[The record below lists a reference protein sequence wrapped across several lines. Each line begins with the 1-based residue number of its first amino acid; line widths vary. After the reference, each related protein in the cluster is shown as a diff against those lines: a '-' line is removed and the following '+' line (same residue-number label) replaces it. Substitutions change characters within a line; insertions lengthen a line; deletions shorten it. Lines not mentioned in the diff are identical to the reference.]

1 MIIGLICTFLSGIF
15 TIFFGAVFKHVGSK
29 YDFKT
34 TMLLYAVLTTIVC
47 GICTFFEPGSWG
59 TYALLPFL
67 CSFLSGAINISGL
80 TILQKAMSLGNAG
93 VAWAFC
99 QAGLLG
105 PFVFSIVVYG
115 ERPSIL
121 QYVGAVVIVL
131 GMIVLSGND
140 SENDQAKKKSNLLY
154 LFCAFMSFLCACANG
169 SLVIVVSKIAPD
181 FSITVRMFVMYIGT
195 AFMLAVLK
203 IIAKSYRIEVNKG
216 VLASTVALTLLGLGC
231 CVFMFIG
238 SNALANV
245 NMASIAIPILQGTAI
260 GGFALYGALVLKEK
274 SSLIKWGGIVA
285 IILGIIF
292 MSL

>member
-1 MIIGLICTFLSGIF
+1 
-15 TIFFGAVFKHVGSK
+15 
-29 YDFKT
+29 
-34 TMLLYAVLTTIVC
+34 
-47 GICTFFEPGSWG
+47 
-59 TYALLPFL
+59 
-67 CSFLSGAINISGL
+67 
-80 TILQKAMSLGNAG
+80 
-93 VAWAFC
+93 
-99 QAGLLG
+99 
-105 PFVFSIVVYG
+105 
-115 ERPSIL
+115 
-121 QYVGAVVIVL
+121 
-131 GMIVLSGND
+131 
-140 SENDQAKKKSNLLY
+140 
-154 LFCAFMSFLCACANG
+154 
-169 SLVIVVSKIAPD
+169 
-181 FSITVRMFVMYIGT
+181 MFVMYIGT

-216 VLASTVALTLLGLGC
+216 ILASTVALTLLGLGC